1 MAQILIKASSI
12 LFMVSLGYF
21 FKKRR
26 LLSKENFSIL
36 SVIVMNITL
45 PCVIITSLN
54 GLAVDIRWFMVT
66 LFCILANVVLVLV
79 GFLAGKTKTN
89 KAFMMMNISGYNIGN
104 FALPF
109 VSSFFSGFGVLITCM
124 FDAGNSVMCLGTTYG
139 LANEVTN
146 EHSKFRILPILKR
159 LSRSIPTWTYVIMFA
174 IALLKWELPTAVVD
188 LTASIGQANL
198 FLAMFMI
205 GLALDLRV
213 SPENRKMLWFTLVS
227 RYVISAALS
236 VLVYLLPMLPEIKA
250 VLIIIL
256 FSPVSSLTPIF
267 TKELEGNVELSACV
281 NSFSMILSMIFMTLL
296 VFLLL

>member
-1 MAQILIKASSI
+1 MAQILIKAGSI
-12 LFMVSLGYF
+12 LFMVLLGYF
-21 FKKRR
+21 FKQRK
-26 LLSKENFSIL
+26 LLSKEHFSVL

-54 GLAVDIRWFMVT
+54 GLAVDMKWFTIT
-66 LFCILANVVLVLV
+66 LFGILANIILVLV
-79 GFLAGKTKTN
+79 GFLAGKTKKE

-124 FDAGNSVMCLGTTYG
+124 FDAGNSIMCLGATYG

-146 EHSKFRILPILKR
+146 EHSKFRVVPIIKR
-159 LSRSIPTWTYVIMFA
+159 LLRSIPTWTYIIMFA
-174 IALLKWELPTAVVD
+174 IALCKWQLPAGIVA

-205 GLALDLRV
+205 GLALDLHV
-213 SPENRKMLWFTLVS
+213 SPENRKTLWFTLLS
-227 RYVISAALS
+227 RYALS
-236 VLVYLLPMLPEIKA
+236 AILALTVYFLPIMPEIKA

-267 TKELEGNVELSACV
+267 TKELDGDVELSACI
-281 NSFSMILSMIFMTLL
+281 NSFSMILSMVLMTGL

>member
-12 LFMVSLGYF
+12 LFMVLLGYF
-21 FKKRR
+21 FKKRK

-66 LFCILANVVLVLV
+66 LFGILANVVLVLV

-146 EHSKFRILPILKR
+146 EHSKFRVLPILKR

-174 IALLKWELPTAVVD
+174 IALLRWELPTAVVD

-227 RYVISAALS
+227 RYVISAVLS

>member
-12 LFMVSLGYF
+12 LFMVLLGYF

-66 LFCILANVVLVLV
+66 LFGILANVVLVLV

-227 RYVISAALS
+227 RYVISVALS

-256 FSPVSSLTPIF
+256 FFPVSSLTPIF